1 MSELP
6 ELLERFRRGP
16 ELVAMS
22 ITGAAGAELDFVPAP
37 GKWSVRQILC
47 HLADGEIVAG
57 ARFRSILAEDN
68 PLIVGYNQDAWAA
81 NLDYTHRKIAHA
93 LETFRHLRASS
104 YDLLHAA
111 PEAAFDRKFRH
122 SERGPLS
129 LMDLLR
135 TYVGHAEKHSEQI
148 SRVRQEY
155 KASTGKSESKT

>member
-68 PLIVGYNQDAWAA
+68 PLIIGYDQDAWAA

-93 LETFRHLRASS
+93 LETFRHMRAST

-111 PEAAFDRKFRH
+111 PEPAFERKANH
-122 SERGPLS
+122 SERGPLI

-135 TYVGHAEKHSEQI
+135 TYVRHAEKHCEQI

-155 KASTGKSESKT
+155 KASTGKSESKA

>member
-1 MSELP
+1 MSELS

-47 HLADGEIVAG
+47 HLADGEIVAA
-57 ARFRSILAEDN
+57 ARFRTILAEDN
-68 PLIVGYNQDAWAA
+68 PLIVAYDQDAWAA

-93 LETFRHLRASS
+93 LETFRHMRATT
-104 YDLLHAA
+104 YEILHAA
-111 PEAAFDRKFRH
+111 PEAAFERKANH
-122 SERGPLS
+122 SERGPLN

-135 TYVGHAEKHSEQI
+135 TYVQHAEKHCEQI
-148 SRVRQEY
+148 SGVRQKY
-155 KASTGKSESKT
+155 KASTGKNESKA

>member
-6 ELLERFRRGP
+6 DLLERFRRGP

-47 HLADGEIVAG
+47 HLADAEIVGA
-57 ARFRSILAEDN
+57 ARFRTVLAEDN
-68 PLIVGYNQDAWAA
+68 PLIVAYDQDAWAA

-93 LETFRHLRASS
+93 LETFRHMRATT
-104 YDLLHAA
+104 YDLLQAA
-111 PEAAFDRKFRH
+111 PEAAFERKANH
-122 SERGPLS
+122 SERGPLI

-135 TYVGHAEKHSEQI
+135 TYVGHAEKHCEQI
-148 SRVRQEY
+148 SLVRQEY
-155 KASTGKSESKT
+155 KAFKGKSESKT